1 MTILI
6 PIQLA
11 AISSGD
17 TFKLTRDSEQELTFE
32 DIVEGIGENK
42 GKFKVKQ
49 NGLTGLRC
57 STLDV
62 LWLDSSEIVFLV
74 DDI

>member
-49 NGLTGLRC
+49 HGLSGLRC
-57 STLDV
+57 
-62 LWLDSSEIVFLV
+62 
-74 DDI
+74 